1 MKRLLVWVLLIAVG
15 TGMPLPAEVDPAQI
29 QAWYDQGNA
38 YMQQELFGTAR
49 KQFEKVLDAI
59 PPQQR
64 PATLQLVARC
74 FYLEGKFQ
82 AAIIT
87 LKRAVLLAPTSDVTR
102 QLLVLTMENVGEGEE
117 ARAWL
122 ARLDAEGPG
131 ELVVE
136 LGADPPEDEIRLH
149 RDAANAE
156 PPEPPS
162 PHKTGAFRTSF
173 SERSPLSEIDQYL
186 ERFHLSRKGLV
197 ESDPAQGSYDLASET
212 FEVFAPDSYDP
223 EKPAGL
229 FVWVSPGNSGGLSRP
244 ENLKALSENNMIWI
258 GANNSGNDRWHW
270 YRTGLALDAA
280 FNMAMLY
287 NIDPQRVYIAGYSGG
302 GRVASALAYLY
313 PEVFTGGAFFYGSN
327 YFRQV
332 PVPTKPGAYW
342 RAGFPTPPDGDL
354 ERMKRE
360 HSYVFV
366 TGEHDFNREE
376 TKANSGMLLTDGFD
390 HVTYI
395 EIQGADHGYG
405 LQGESFAKVIE
416 ALERRESGQ

>member
-1 MKRLLVWVLLIAVG
+1 MKRLLVLVLLFAVG
-15 TGMPLPAEVDPAQI
+15 TRMPLTAQVDPAQI
-29 QAWYDQGNA
+29 QAWYDQGKA
-38 YMQQELFGTAR
+38 YMQQELFSTAR

-82 AAIIT
+82 AAIVT

-102 QLLVLTMENVGEGEE
+102 QLLVLTMENVGEGDE

-131 ELVVE
+131 GLVVE

-149 RDAANAE
+149 RDLAYAEPAE
-156 PPEPPS
+156 PPT
-162 PHKTGAFRTSF
+162 PHRRGAFRTSF
-173 SERSPLSEIDQYL
+173 TERSPMSAIDQYL

-197 ESDPAQGSYDLASET
+197 ESDPAQGSYNLARET
-212 FEVFAPDSYDP
+212 FEVFVPDSYDSERP
-223 EKPAGL
+223 SGLLVWISPA
-229 FVWVSPGNSGGLSRP
+229 NSGGLGRS
-244 ENLKALSENNMIWI
+244 ENLKALAENNLIWI

-280 FNMAMLY
+280 FNMAKLY
-287 NIDPQRVYIAGYSGG
+287 NIDPARVFIAGYSGG

-313 PEVFTGGAFFYGSN
+313 SEVFTGGAFFYGSN

-342 RAGFPTPPDGDL
+342 RAGFPAPPDGDL
-354 ERMKRE
+354 ERMKSE

-376 TKANSGMLLTDGFD
+376 TKANSGILLTDGFE

-405 LQGESFAKVIE
+405 VQGESLARTLE
-416 ALERRESGQ
+416 ALEKREASQ